1 MDEGNVGLYMLDVC
15 GHGVPAALISVAVS
29 QFLNSGDGLLGNNC
43 ALVSPDIVLNR
54 LDEAFPFE
62 RFDSFF
68 SIICMT
74 LDVNQ
79 GLLTYSSA
87 GHPPP
92 VLVHSNGSIEILE
105 CRGPSIG
112 IGSEDAIGQQS
123 IRLQPGD
130 KILLYTDGLLENR
143 NPAGEFFGKA
153 RFYGVL
159 QKHRIESVE
168 KIVEAVYASVKEFR
182 REAKPD
188 DDISILGVEYCG

>member
-1 MDEGNVGLYMLDVC
+1 M
-15 GHGVPAALISVAVS
+15 AVS

-43 ALVSPDIVLNR
+43 ELVSPDIVLNR

-74 LDVNQ
+74 LDVPQ

-92 VLVHSNGSIEILE
+92 VLVRSNGSIETLNH
-105 CRGPSIG
+105 RGPSIG
-112 IGSEDAIGQQS
+112 IGSEEAIGQQS
-123 IRLQPGD
+123 ITLQTGD
-130 KILLYTDGLLENR
+130 KILLYTDGLIENR
-143 NPAGEFFGKA
+143 NAAGTLFGKQ
-153 RFYGVL
+153 RFYDNL
-159 QKHRIESVE
+159 KKCHHESVQ
-168 KIVEAVYASVKEFR
+168 KIVESIYTSVKDFR
-182 REAKPD
+182 QEAKPD